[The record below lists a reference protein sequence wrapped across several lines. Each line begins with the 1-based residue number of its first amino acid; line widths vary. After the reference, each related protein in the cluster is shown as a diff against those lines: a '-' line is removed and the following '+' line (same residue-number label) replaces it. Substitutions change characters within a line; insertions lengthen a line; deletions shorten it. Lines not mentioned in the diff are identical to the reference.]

1 VDIDMRGIL
10 VRGTRTVK
18 YFGSECDGHHRS
30 HISALRR
37 VTPRFDTV
45 GTPRGERGS
54 DCLIAERA
62 KISPSTP
69 LWRFFDGST
78 VFEFIERSK
87 GSVNPPLQESGDAR

>member
-37 VTPRFDTV
+37 VTPRFDAGGILEVNVAVTA
-45 GTPRGERGS
+45 RDKS
-54 DCLIAERA
+54 SASF
-62 KISPSTP
+62 ISGLEHGLAGAIGVAST
-69 LWRFFDGST
+69 
-78 VFEFIERSK
+78 
-87 GSVNPPLQESGDAR
+87 